1 MKEGVLEGVS
11 RQARDTVDYGVS
23 GFLRGVCVSLGVS
36 YCGKELLKGASSLD
50 DAGSMFTTFNRPVFC
65 FASSCLL
72 QFSVTKRHSVSMT
85 TVM

>member
-11 RQARDTVDYGVS
+11 RQAEDTVEDGINGVLRGIGVS
-23 GFLRGVCVSLGVS
+23 PGVA

>member
-1 MKEGVLEGVS
+1 MEDGASGVL
-11 RQARDTVDYGVS
+11 YG
-23 GFLRGVCVSLGVS
+23 LGVAQDIG

-85 TVM
+85 TVI